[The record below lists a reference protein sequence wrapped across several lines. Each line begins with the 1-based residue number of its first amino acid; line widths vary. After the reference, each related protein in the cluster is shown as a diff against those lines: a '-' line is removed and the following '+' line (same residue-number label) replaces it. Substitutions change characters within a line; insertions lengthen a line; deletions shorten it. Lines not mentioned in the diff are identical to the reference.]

1 MRLCGISDR
10 GAVMN
15 MGDFIVIALLLLWA
29 IGAAISISRQKK
41 SGKCCGCC
49 SHCHSRCGK
58 NKT

>member
-1 MRLCGISDR
+1 
-10 GAVMN
+10 MN

-58 NKT
+58 NKA